1 MTNLSTEQQPVVT
14 DETTHLLMNDTS
26 STWWSRCVLRY
37 KTTRKCASSKS
48 ALLIL
53 FWSFVVGLWNGL
65 VLNPD
70 LYLRNFTLIYAL
82 AGYGFVAL
90 VFCFFP
96 LAGFLADVKYGRY
109 KMVTR
114 SLCFLLIT
122 IPLLA
127 VAAGAIIGSMF
138 IIENNV
144 AFIIL
149 LSISCVFVLV
159 VFIASYTGLVGFAAN
174 VVQFGMDQLHDCPGE
189 DRTLFI
195 HWYVWVYFVTIV
207 IGQLAWNLGFQIPY
221 EGLDPYDVELEWYNI
236 TGIVLLS
243 LIPLLVMTLLIIT
256 LCLAKHRR
264 SWFLIE
270 PGTVN
275 PYKLVYRVTKFARQH
290 KTPVRRSAF
299 TYCEDD
305 IPTGLDL
312 GKEKYG
318 GPFSTEQVEDVKVF
332 YGILKV
338 LFSFGAVFFL
348 DFAASSIL
356 PFYALHTNSYYV
368 HINYYVYG
376 YVTNVKFNG
385 TLSEHVLLNSSL
397 LSPLLIAIS
406 LPLYLCL
413 LRPFISRYVPGMLK
427 RMGLGMI
434 LILLSLVTSFALD
447 IAEHMGNDFHLCMFN
462 DGDYLSYQYPLN
474 LPQQSP
480 LLLIVPLVL
489 TSISH
494 MLIYTA
500 VFEFICS
507 QSPHSM
513 KGLLIGLLYA
523 IKGLDQLLGTILV
536 VPFVVGYIHHSY
548 MSCGFYYYLVN
559 IVIGLIAVL
568 TYTWV
573 AKKYKYRERDE
584 ICEIHRY
591 AEEYYSNPQQE
602 QYYDY
607 D

>member
-1 MTNLSTEQQPVVT
+1 MADNSSTPVVTNLSTEQQPIVT
-14 DETTHLLMNDTS
+14 DETTPLLVKKTGS
-26 STWWSRCVLRY
+26 SINSWWSRCVLRY
-37 KTTRKCASSKS
+37 KTTRKCVSSKS

-53 FWSFVVGLWNGL
+53 FWCFVLGLWNGL
-65 VLNPD
+65 ALYPD
-70 LYLRNFTLIYAL
+70 LYVRNFTVVLAL
-82 AGYGFVAL
+82 VGYVFVAF

-109 KMVTR
+109 KMVVR
-114 SLCFLLIT
+114 SLCLLLIA
-122 IPLLA
+122 IPLFVVVL
-127 VAAGAIIGSMF
+127 GATVGMIRFDST
-138 IIENNV
+138 
-144 AFIIL
+144 A
-149 LSISCVFVLV
+149 
-159 VFIASYTGLVGFAAN
+159 VFISLLIIAVIFGLIGVITSYVGLVGFAAN

-207 IGQLAWNLGFQIPY
+207 IGQLAWSMVYQVPY
-221 EGLDPYDVELEWYNI
+221 NTNLDPPTASWYNI
-236 TGIVLLS
+236 TGISLLS
-243 LIPLLVMTLLIIT
+243 LVPLLVILLLIVT
-256 LCLAKHRR
+256 LCLAKRKR
-264 SWFLIE
+264 NWFLIE

-299 TYCEDD
+299 TYCEDE

-338 LFSFGAVFFL
+338 LSSFGAVFFL
-348 DFAASSIL
+348 DFAASSVL
-356 PFYALHTNSYYV
+356 PFYALQYMDYNDTTDSYSETLPE
-368 HINYYVYG
+368 HI
-376 YVTNVKFNG
+376 
-385 TLSEHVLLNSSL
+385 LLNCSL
-397 LSPLLIAIS
+397 LSPLLIAIC

-413 LRPFISRYVPGMLK
+413 FRPYISRYVPGMLK
-427 RMGLGMI
+427 RMGAAMI
-434 LILLSLVTSFALD
+434 LILLSLMVLFVMD
-447 IAEHMGNDFHLCMFN
+447 IGAGTYARKVCMFGVPN
-462 DGDYLSYQYPLN
+462 N
-474 LPQQSP
+474 LPQRGS

-489 TSISH
+489 TSLSH

-523 IKGLDQLLGTILV
+523 IKGLYQLLATLLV
-536 VPFVVGYIHHSY
+536 VPLAVGYTSH
-548 MSCGFYYYLVN
+548 MSCRFYYYLVN
-559 IVIGLIAVL
+559 IAIGLIAVL
-568 TYTWV
+568 TYMCV
-573 AKKYKYRERDE
+573 AKKYKYRARDE
-584 ICEIHRY
+584 ICEVHRY
-591 AEEYYSNPQQE
+591 AEEYYSNPHQE

>member
-1 MTNLSTEQQPVVT
+1 MCL
-14 DETTHLLMNDTS
+14 
-26 STWWSRCVLRY
+26 
-37 KTTRKCASSKS
+37 
-48 ALLIL
+48 
-53 FWSFVVGLWNGL
+53 
-65 VLNPD
+65 
-70 LYLRNFTLIYAL
+70 
-82 AGYGFVAL
+82 
-90 VFCFFP
+90 
-96 LAGFLADVKYGRY
+96 
-109 KMVTR
+109 
-114 SLCFLLIT
+114 LLIT
-122 IPLLA
+122 IFLL
-127 VAAGAIIGSMF
+127 VIPVGIGGIVVIF
-138 IIENNV
+138 
-144 AFIIL
+144 
-149 LSISCVFVLV
+149 LSIDKVANAVFSVIFLAMGCAA
-159 VFIASYTGLVGFAAN
+159 FTASYSGLVGFTAN

-207 IGQLAWNLGFQIPY
+207 IGQLAWNLGLQWPY
-221 EGLDPYDVELEWYNI
+221 NSDLYIYKWNNI
-236 TGIVLLS
+236 TGFVLLS
-243 LIPLLVMTLLIIT
+243 LIPLLVILLLIIT
-256 LCLAKHRR
+256 FCLAKRR
-264 SWFLIE
+264 RNWFLIE

-275 PYKLVYRVTKFARQH
+275 LYKLVYRVTKFARQY

-299 TYCEDD
+299 TYCEDE

-348 DFAASSIL
+348 DFAASSVL
-356 PFYALHTNSYYV
+356 PFYALHTSSYYDEYNDYF
-368 HINYYVYG
+368 NYSELAL
-376 YVTNVKFNG
+376 KFNG
-385 TLSEHVLLNSSL
+385 TLPEQILLNCGL
-397 LSPLLIAIS
+397 LSPLLIAIC

-434 LILLSLVTSFALD
+434 LNLMSLLTSFAMDTAAHVHLLGD
-447 IAEHMGNDFHLCMFN
+447 NGVDLCMFQ
-462 DGDYLSYQYPLN
+462 DFVYDYYGDEDIDI
-474 LPQQSP
+474 PQQSP

-489 TSISH
+489 TSLSH
-494 MLIYTA
+494 MLIYTP

-523 IKGLDQLLGTILV
+523 IKGLYQLLATILV
-536 VPFVVGYIHHSY
+536 VPFAVSYSSHSSLVGQ

-568 TYTWV
+568 TYMWV

-584 ICEIHRY
+584 ICEVHRY
-591 AEEYYSNPQQE
+591 AEEYYSTQTHNRN
-602 QYYDY
+602 
-607 D
+607 